1 MCSDDSAVKT
11 GITNIN
17 TSSENSRLTG
27 RDLPDKLSPA
37 CSMCLLLHHSKKDSG
52 VACYCLR
59 DPPKVLWGA
68 AGRGPLGR
76 EGWVHSPAV
85 TLEGGADSGGLPSVQ
100 GPVQQDNAGPLFAK
114 ASESPE
120 GDSRGSNQ
128 ALPCRGSGRGWGWGG
143 GGVHG
148 QELQGMPRPRW
159 GRGRGGA

>member
-59 DPPKVLWGA
+59 DLLRCLWERR
-68 AGRGPLGR
+68 GRGPLGR
-76 EGWVHSPAV
+76 EGVGSF
-85 TLEGGADSGGLPSVQ
+85 TGCDLGGLEPT
-100 GPVQQDNAGPLFAK
+100 
-114 ASESPE
+114 PE
-120 GDSRGSNQ
+120 GCPVCRVQCNRTMLGPCLQRPQSLRKGTTRSKPST
-128 ALPCRGSGRGWGWGG
+128 LPCRGSGRGGGGG

-159 GRGRGGA
+159 GGGGA